1 MTYKNII
8 LDDSILDVDSWF
20 PQEAI
25 DEIVEIIKTHAKTPI
40 EMQSFK
46 NSQYKLETFDK
57 KNFSG
62 QTLSCSWCRIPHY
75 YLPLFHNG
83 FPIWFRL

>member
-25 DEIVEIIKTHAKTPI
+25 DEIVEVIKTHSKTPI
-40 EMQSFK
+40 EMHSFK

-57 KNFSG
+57 KNFPEPTEKTKEYSNTMPSFIDYQLTGG
-62 QTLSCSWCRIPHY
+62 QVA
-75 YLPLFHNG
+75 
-83 FPIWFRL
+83 

>member
-25 DEIVEIIKTHAKTPI
+25 DEIVEVIKTHSKTPI

-57 KNFSG
+57 KNFSEPTVKTKEYSNTMPSFIDYQLTGG
-62 QTLSCSWCRIPHY
+62 QVA
-75 YLPLFHNG
+75 
-83 FPIWFRL
+83 

>member
-25 DEIVEIIKTHAKTPI
+25 DEIVEVIKTHSKTPI

-57 KNFSG
+57 KNFPEPTEKTKEYSNTMPSVIDYQLTGG
-62 QTLSCSWCRIPHY
+62 QV
-75 YLPLFHNG
+75 G
-83 FPIWFRL
+83 

>member
-25 DEIVEIIKTHAKTPI
+25 DEIVEIIKTHANTSI
-40 EMQSFK
+40 EVQSFK

-57 KNFSG
+57 KNYPESTVKTQEYLNTMPSFTDYQLTGG
-62 QTLSCSWCRIPHY
+62 QVA
-75 YLPLFHNG
+75 
-83 FPIWFRL
+83 